1 MDIDVLNKLQ
11 KEFNQI
17 EHDFKVMKII
27 LIIKEKDYSFFPLI
41 DKMIIQTK
49 EYLRYQNIETFNII
63 DNNIFELT
71 NILNDLKRS
80 LENDIDGNIYLLLIN
95 STNNYLDQL
104 IKLINDLIKDYS
116 YPMLNNDIH
125 KYYKKIINDY
135 FIVLK
140 EVVSMELNS
149 QALIKLTNLN
159 INQMLEND
167 LNKEQLQLIYKETK
181 SVMRL
186 VLDNKIET
194 IDLMKKYYLFE
205 LTFIILMV
213 D

>member
-149 QALIKLTNLN
+149 QALIKLANLN

>member
-125 KYYKKIINDY
+125 KYYKKIIIDY

-159 INQMLEND
+159 INPL
-167 LNKEQLQLIYKETK
+167 
-181 SVMRL
+181 S
-186 VLDNKIET
+186 
-194 IDLMKKYYLFE
+194 
-205 LTFIILMV
+205 
-213 D
+213 

>member
-125 KYYKKIINDY
+125 KYYKKIIIDY